1 MARKIMKETWY
12 TFDPATRTVTFPHY
26 VPHEHLI
33 LITDITAN
41 KVIYNFS
48 DPSLGYTDY
57 AAVVNPDGTEST
69 RIILKYNTSGL
80 ASSDEIQVTIDEY
93 IEQFAPAEEYQD
105 GVGKLKTSAPQ
116 ALIDTDFE
124 YGAQQSKWESIS
136 TINNRPAS
144 YGYPYNALNVSD
156 ITAGASGSRTVTVT
170 VTNTTATV
178 NSATGNAST
187 LQTTYTTSTAHGFSV
202 GQYVTVTGANTAAFN
217 LTAVPIISTPN
228 STTFVVNSLNTGTS
242 AFTAGSAVA
251 GVVPPVGTPVNV
263 LDTYVLSATGRYT
276 VEARTSNT
284 QFTYTCKTPF
294 DSTWATLSLFDPNKT
309 LIIQEAL
316 YSNAAIGGA
325 PTMSYVSQ
333 AAGSPVTVTTTVAHG
348 LSIGNEINV
357 VGTSGV
363 TGTNGSFSVATITSP
378 TSFVYYT
385 PSTLTGTLA
394 TTATATGA
402 AASGTSGAIGSNIFS
417 IGAITGAVSVG
428 MGVSGV
434 GIPSG
439 AYVTGIATGS
449 GATTSTV
456 TLSSPLTAAVTATTY
471 TFNAAI
477 YVRPQG
483 QVVHRAFDGGVLFQ
497 TNAGSNNQ
505 SLVRQTRRYFRY
517 QSGKAISMSS
527 GTILKPTLNIDSLTA
542 SATAIGST
550 VTVVTKEKHNFQ
562 PGYQVT
568 IYGSTDPG
576 YNGTFAVAS
585 VLGTTKFTY
594 INTALLQSTAA
605 TGAPYV
611 STNAWYGA
619 QTRLG
624 IFDNQ
629 NGAYWE
635 FDGQTV
641 YAVRRSSVYQIQGRV
656 SVTQGSATV
665 TGSTQFATA
674 FNKQLALGDWI
685 VIRGQSYRVQDIA
698 SDTSLTIAP
707 AYRGTSASQVVVS
720 KTVNTKIPQSSFN
733 IDQLDG
739 HGPTGYNLDLSKMQM
754 FFVDFTWYGAGSIR
768 WGLRTNRGNIAWVHR
783 MPNNNNNAT
792 AYMRSGNLPAR
803 YESATYPSATY
814 ITNSVLTTDTT
825 MQVADTSA
833 FPSSGTL
840 LVRSGTAYEAMNYTG
855 KTITT
860 FTGLT
865 RAQAGTTST
874 VVTFSAG
881 SNTGTVASA
890 TGLQVGQRVIHPAF
904 PDGTFLS
911 VISGTNVT
919 FTQAALVAASTAA
932 VFPPLSTGG
941 TAQGFT
947 YSATAPVAVELA
959 FPTYGP
965 GLSHWGTSVIM
976 DGRFDDDKSLLFT
989 YGQTTSTQL
998 APAGTITLSNV
1009 SASASATLTLST
1021 ANTNIVPGMVV
1032 STVTV
1037 GTGSIPDGTYVVSV
1051 TDSTH
1056 IVLNNTVTVAGTNTY
1071 TLSGASSKALMS
1083 IRIAPS
1089 VDNGL
1094 TGQLGQRELI
1104 NRMQLILKALDISI
1118 LNSAGTGNVLVQA
1131 FLNAIPN
1138 ANPGSSSTLTNTLWT
1153 NAIKGALLTPNSSL
1167 AQVADYAGGFVGVT
1181 GGEVTGGFF
1190 TNSTGS
1196 IELTGVRDL
1205 GNSTLGGGTT
1215 YNSSGIYPDGPD
1227 TLTIVVTNLATT
1239 PVSVLGRLSWTEAQ
1253 A

>member
-12 TFDPATRTVTFPHY
+12 TFDPANRTVTFPHY
-26 VPHEHLI
+26 VPQEHLI
-33 LITDITAN
+33 LIADITAN

-57 AAVVNPDGTEST
+57 GSVVNPDGTEST
-69 RIILKYNTSGL
+69 RIVLKYNTSGL

-93 IEQFAPAEEYQD
+93 IEQFAPSEEYQD
-105 GVGKLKTSAPQ
+105 SVGKLKTSTPQ

-124 YGAQQSKWESIS
+124 YGAQQSKWEATS

-144 YGYPYNALNVSD
+144 YGYPYNALTVSD
-156 ITAGASGSRTVTVT
+156 ITAGASGSRTVTIT

-178 NSATGNAST
+178 TSATGNTST
-187 LQTTYTTSTAHGFSV
+187 LQTTYTTSAAHGFSV
-202 GQYVTVTGANTAAFN
+202 GQYVTITGANTAAFN

-228 STTFVVNSLNTGTS
+228 STTFVVNSTNTGTS
-242 AFTAGSAVA
+242 TFTSGSAVA
-251 GVVPPVGTPVNV
+251 GVVPPVGTPINV

-294 DSTWATLSLFDPNKT
+294 DSTWATLSIFDTNKT
-309 LIIQEAL
+309 LVIQETL

-333 AAGSPVTVTTTVAHG
+333 AAGSAVTVTTTTAHG
-348 LSIGNEINV
+348 LSIGNEV
-357 VGTSGV
+357 TVLGTSGV
-363 TGTNGSFSVATITSP
+363 TGTNGSFPVATITSP

-394 TTATATGA
+394 TTATATGT
-402 AASGTSGAIGSNIFS
+402 AASATSGSIGSNIFS

-434 GIPSG
+434 GIPLG
-439 AYVTGIATGS
+439 VYVTGINTGS
-449 GATTSTV
+449 GATASTV
-456 TLSSPLTAAVTATTY
+456 TISSPLTAAVTATTY
-471 TFNAAI
+471 TFNAAV

-483 QVVHRAFDGGVLFQ
+483 QIVHRAFDGGVLFQ

-542 SATAIGST
+542 SGTAIGST

-576 YNGTFAVAS
+576 YNGTFAVAN
-585 VLGTTKFTY
+585 VLGITKFTY
-594 INTALLQSTAA
+594 VNTALLQSTAA
-605 TGAPYV
+605 AGAPYV
-611 STNAWYGA
+611 STTAWYGA

-656 SVTQGSATV
+656 SVTQGSTTV

-674 FNKQLALGDWI
+674 FNKQLVLGDWI

-707 AYRGTSASQVVVS
+707 AYRGTSANQVVVS
-720 KTVNTKIPQSSFN
+720 KTVNTKISQSSFN

-754 FFVDFTWYGAGSIR
+754 FFVDFAWYGAGSIR

-783 MPNNNNNAT
+783 MPNNNNSAT
-792 AYMRSGNLPAR
+792 AYMRSGNLPGR

-825 MQVADTSA
+825 MQIADTSA

-855 KTITT
+855 KTVTT

-874 VVTFSAG
+874 VITFSAG

-911 VISGTNVT
+911 AISGTNVT

-989 YGQTTSTQL
+989 YGQTTSTQI
-998 APAGTITLSNV
+998 APAGGTTATGNAT
-1009 SASASATLTLST
+1009 ASASVTLTTS
-1021 ANTNIVPGMVV
+1021 NTNIVPGMLV
-1032 STVTV
+1032 S
-1037 GTGSIPDGTYVVSV
+1037 GTGVPEGTYVVSV
-1051 TDSTH
+1051 TS
-1056 IVLNNTVTVAGTNTY
+1056 GTAI
-1071 TLSGASSKALMS
+1071 TLSAAVSLSSTALTFFGATSKALMS

-1089 VDNGL
+1089 VDTGI
-1094 TGQLGQRELI
+1094 TGQIGQRELI

-1131 FLNAIPN
+1131 FLNAVPN
-1138 ANPGSSSTLTNTLWT
+1138 ANPGASSTLTNTLWT

-1167 AQVADYAGGFVGVT
+1167 AQIADYAGGYVGVT

-1196 IELTGVRDL
+1196 IDLSGVRDL
-1205 GNSTLGGGTT
+1205 GNSILGGGTT
-1215 YNSSGIYPDGPD
+1215 YNNSGIYPDGPD
-1227 TLTIVVTNLATT
+1227 TLTIVVTNIATT